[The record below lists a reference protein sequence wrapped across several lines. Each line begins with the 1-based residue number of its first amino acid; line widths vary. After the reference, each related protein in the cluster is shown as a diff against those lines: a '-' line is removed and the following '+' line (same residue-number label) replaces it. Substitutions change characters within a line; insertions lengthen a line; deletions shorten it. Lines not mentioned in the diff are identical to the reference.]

1 MNMQGYFTNQGLEL
15 AAKLSTGT
23 ALTITGVVA
32 GSGITPA
39 DASGLALPC
48 QTLAVGTPAHSGNTA
63 TLPVTLAAAQAGGGY
78 TLRELG
84 VYAQDQEK
92 GEILY
97 KVYRLDTPV
106 EITAGSRMVLRFY
119 LEETV
124 SGDMGVSVACSPAG
138 LLTEA
143 DLAAAFRKKMTEES
157 VSLHVAK
164 TGSDETGNGSETN
177 PFLTIQRAIDSLPKY
192 LGGEAEITVHAGVY
206 DEDVTLYGFSGSG
219 PLKVVGAE
227 GEKVQIRAVNVWMVQ
242 IPVTLQNFEIT
253 GELSDGN
260 GCSLLL
266 NSIPRVLL
274 YRIACTQPQSESPW
288 FGAIRMSY
296 TTAVTASELTVSN
309 KQIAFDI
316 LAGSLYLNDSDT
328 GENNTVAIRCGSGW
342 GSYGGFVQKGGAAVA
357 GSEQTAYS
365 GQIF

>member
-15 AAKLSTGT
+15 AAKLSAGT

-48 QTLAVGTPAHSGNTA
+48 QTLAVGTPSHNGNTA

-78 TLRELG
+78 TLKELG
-84 VYAQDQEK
+84 VYAQDPEK

-124 SGDMGVSVACSPAG
+124 SGEVGVSVACSPAG
-138 LLTEA
+138 LMTEA

-157 VSLHVAK
+157 VYLHVAK
-164 TGSDETGNGSETN
+164 NGSDETGNGSEAN

-192 LGGEAEITVHAGVY
+192 LGGETEITVHAGAY
-206 DEDVTLYGFSGSG
+206 DEEVSLFGFAGTG

-227 GEKVQIRAVNVWMVQ
+227 AEKVQIRAAKVWYVQ
-242 IPVTLQNFEIT
+242 IPVIFQNFEIT
-253 GELSDGN
+253 GELADN
-260 GCSLLL
+260 YGCSLLL
-266 NSIPRVLL
+266 NGTPYVRLFN
-274 YRIACTQPQSESPW
+274 IACTQPQSAASG
-288 FGAIRMSY
+288 FGAVRMSY
-296 TTAVTASELTVSN
+296 TNVVTAVNVTVSN

-316 LAGSLYLNDSDT
+316 LAGTLYLNDTDT

-342 GSYGGFVQKGGAAVA
+342 GSYGGFVQKGGATVA